1 MERVFKD
8 DDVSRS
14 SLSSGQ
20 LDGQAVGL
28 AARVDHHHLQGEVW
42 FGGWMDGYGRKV
54 MIWEISKV
62 PLRVTGGEGD
72 GTSRETP
79 T

>member
-1 MERVFKD
+1 MRKAFKVFLLKKKSRSIPSMERVFKD

-28 AARVDHHHLQGEVW
+28 AARVDHHHLQGKVW
-42 FGGWMDGYGRKV
+42 FGGWMV
-54 MIWEISKV
+54 MVGK
-62 PLRVTGGEGD
+62 L
-72 GTSRETP
+72 
-79 T
+79 

>member
-42 FGGWMDGYGRKV
+42 FGGWMV
-54 MIWEISKV
+54 MVGK
-62 PLRVTGGEGD
+62 L
-72 GTSRETP
+72 
-79 T
+79 

>member
-1 MERVFKD
+1 MRKAFKVFLFKKLKKKSKSIPSMKRVFKD

-42 FGGWMDGYGRKV
+42 FGGWMV
-54 MIWEISKV
+54 MVGK
-62 PLRVTGGEGD
+62 L
-72 GTSRETP
+72 
-79 T
+79 